1 MAPHYGG
8 FCCRSF
14 STWWAIMGQY
24 KDFKE
29 YIVPVPLLT
38 TDFAGCWEWWL
49 LSKVV
54 QTVVYR
60 YCCDVIIIRVHQQ
73 T

>member
-1 MAPHYGG
+1 MALHYCG

-29 YIVPVPLLT
+29 IQTWTIVNNI
-38 TDFAGCWEWWL
+38 FCWL
-49 LSKVV
+49 LGVVAKVKIS
-54 QTVVYR
+54 
-60 YCCDVIIIRVHQQ
+60 VILLNK
-73 T
+73 